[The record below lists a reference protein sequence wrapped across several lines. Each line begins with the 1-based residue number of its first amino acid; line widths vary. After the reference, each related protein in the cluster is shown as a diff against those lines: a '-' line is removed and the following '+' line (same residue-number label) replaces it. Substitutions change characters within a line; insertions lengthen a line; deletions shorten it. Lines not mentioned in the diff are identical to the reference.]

1 MSGQR
6 IDLAGDWKRSVS
18 GQAIDFV
25 SVPGSFPPMGQCSL
39 EREFDCPW
47 PHAEGDR
54 YFLCT
59 DGVLASASFFLNG
72 QPIGKAS
79 AWTPYRLEIPA
90 GGLRHGRNVVRAD
103 IRDAGEIFGLALG
116 RRFDG
121 GLIRDVWI
129 ERRGRCFIDALAF
142 RAELDAS
149 CRRALCRVEAELD
162 GPAEGSLHAVL
173 ADRET
178 GEQVAAAS
186 GPVGLALSFAL
197 DRPRLWSPEN
207 PALYVLTVRLQGPC
221 EDEASE
227 VVGIR
232 RIEIRGRDFFLNDR
246 RLVLK
251 GVCRHEFTEAH
262 GYSPPEEVVRRD
274 LALIKHAGFNYVRLM
289 HSPQSPPVARMA
301 AELGL
306 LVSEEPGV
314 MFADLHDPRITG
326 PTLESLRRLVRRDRN
341 VPSVLAWLLY
351 NECPPNRE
359 YAVAAA
365 NVIRGLDPDA
375 LISFAD
381 CSGNADEVRA
391 MVQAAGL
398 SFYGINWYGYETEPY
413 IKWMKDFCDLPLVF
427 TEWGGLWGQGNP
439 RVFTNLCAMFAR
451 HVQERQEPRVA
462 GCSYWVW
469 ADYEERLRGPQR
481 GAPDGYTIEGLLDK
495 EGRVKSDLQTISL
508 MCYDMDQPAPVLP
521 AKVEVLAK
529 APLVKD
535 WRAVPLD
542 GIAGD
547 QSALE
552 REVADCRAFEFAM
565 PRFGQL
571 AVGGVEFFCRDAAKP
586 LAPLLLGK
594 GRAEIV
600 IPVDLDVRAVA
611 VLGHV
616 ALCGGYPHR
625 SEVWEKDPKVRL
637 CEFGAAASEYEFV
650 FEDGAET
657 QTLRHGIDVLRS
669 NNICSAW
676 TSEPRGASTMPAVQ
690 TILHPAYEVLRFDL
704 WRTDFPRPR
713 RLKAIRWRLA
723 DERSIQAM
731 LALSVRASAG

>member
-1 MSGQR
+1 
-6 IDLAGDWKRSVS
+6 
-18 GQAIDFV
+18 
-25 SVPGSFPPMGQCSL
+25 
-39 EREFDCPW
+39 
-47 PHAEGDR
+47 
-54 YFLCT
+54 
-59 DGVLASASFFLNG
+59 
-72 QPIGKAS
+72 
-79 AWTPYRLEIPA
+79 
-90 GGLRHGRNVVRAD
+90 
-103 IRDAGEIFGLALG
+103 
-116 RRFDG
+116 
-121 GLIRDVWI
+121 
-129 ERRGRCFIDALAF
+129 
-142 RAELDAS
+142 
-149 CRRALCRVEAELD
+149 
-162 GPAEGSLHAVL
+162 
-173 ADRET
+173 
-178 GEQVAAAS
+178 
-186 GPVGLALSFAL
+186 
-197 DRPRLWSPEN
+197 
-207 PALYVLTVRLQGPC
+207 
-221 EDEASE
+221 
-227 VVGIR
+227 
-232 RIEIRGRDFFLNDR
+232 
-246 RLVLK
+246 
-251 GVCRHEFTEAH
+251 
-262 GYSPPEEVVRRD
+262 
-274 LALIKHAGFNYVRLM
+274 M

-547 QSALE
+547 QRRWSGRWLTAAPSSLPCPVLASWRWGESSSSAATPPS
-552 REVADCRAFEFAM
+552 RWRRCCWAR
-565 PRFGQL
+565 
-571 AVGGVEFFCRDAAKP
+571 GV
-586 LAPLLLGK
+586 
-594 GRAEIV
+594 AEIV

-676 TSEPRGASTMPAVQ
+676 TSEPHGASTMPAVQ

-713 RLKAIRWRLA
+713 RLKAIRWRWRMR
-723 DERSIQAM
+723 DPFKRCSP
-731 LALSVRASAG
+731 